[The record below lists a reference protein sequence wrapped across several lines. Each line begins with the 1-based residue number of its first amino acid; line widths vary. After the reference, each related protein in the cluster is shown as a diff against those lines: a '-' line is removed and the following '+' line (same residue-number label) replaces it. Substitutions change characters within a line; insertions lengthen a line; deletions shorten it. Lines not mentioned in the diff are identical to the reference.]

1 MPNYFKIAE
10 ASAET
15 LAETKVGAKLVEE
28 ALSLLK
34 GAASHDGEAVLGSK
48 LALFKAPAAAAMPG
62 RSLKAIVSGF
72 PEEIPET
79 LVASS
84 SLSHELGKLGTV
96 LNPAT
101 DKKVTL
107 GMRKLSENWATVEQ
121 FPGSSVS
128 VRSASGEMA
137 MPSVFLSPAQPRSAG
152 IAEWLD
158 GTVNMGRAAF
168 RKPFNAETAGIA
180 VHEMTHHEQAFLSV
194 GLAADKLGI
203 STAAAN
209 PAQIQRIMSDVK
221 RFNIGLS
228 ETQVQNFLEF
238 RAGRQLSSEGSL
250 RAEKLLSSNQELF
263 DLPFSHQGLTRQLRE
278 IDRFQT
284 MLASGFESE
293 EAKGVLKQFADPRER
308 ALTLQRIFGH
318 EAKEQAQMIAAQ
330 IPSSALKGTLGT
342 KQYEQ
347 LGSIFQR
354 SLARAEG
361 NTLQNKMIWEAVYT
375 DALHEREARF
385 NQYIAQ
391 QVLSDHLASKALHL

>member
-10 ASAET
+10 AAAET
-15 LAETKVGAKLVEE
+15 LAETKVGAKLAEE
-28 ALSLLK
+28 ALGLMK
-34 GAASHDGEAVLGSK
+34 GAATREGAAELLGSK
-48 LALFKAPAAAAMPG
+48 LALLKTPAAEGLPG

-79 LVASS
+79 LAAAS

-96 LNPAT
+96 LNPAM
-101 DKKVTL
+101 DKKVAL

-128 VRSASGEMA
+128 VRTASGEMS

-168 RKPFNAETAGIA
+168 RSPFSAETTGIA

-203 STAAAN
+203 KTAAAN
-209 PAQIQRIMSDVK
+209 PVQIQRIMSDVK

-263 DLPFSHQGLTRQLRE
+263 DLPFSHQGLNRQLRE

-284 MLASGFESE
+284 LLAKGLESE
-293 EAKGVLKQFADPRER
+293 EAKGVLKQFANPTER

-318 EAKEQAQMIAAQ
+318 EATDQAQMIAAQ
-330 IPSSALKGTLGT
+330 IPSNSLKGSLNAKQYQQLGT
-342 KQYEQ
+342 
-347 LGSIFQR
+347 IFQR
-354 SLARAEG
+354 SLERAESS
-361 NTLQNKMIWEAVYT
+361 TLQNKMIWEAVYT

-391 QVLSDHLASKALHL
+391 QVLTDHLAALHL